1 MEGYNNGLERS
12 TYVFDILE
20 HTADVG
26 IRASGP
32 TLVRA
37 FTEMARGM
45 FSIIGDAA
53 GCGSRLEVD
62 ISAEGH
68 DRESLLHGF
77 LSELLFLHEVEGIF
91 LTEFDLTVDGHT
103 IRGKG
108 RGCPSSLAR
117 ILAEVKAV
125 TYHRL
130 KVVQTPDGWECEVLF
145 DI

>member
-1 MEGYNNGLERS
+1 MGRS
-12 TYVFDILE
+12 TFVFEILE

-32 TLVRA
+32 TLVAA
-37 FTEMARGM
+37 FAETARGM
-45 FSIIGDAA
+45 FSIIGEA
-53 GCGSRLEVD
+53 GGCESSLEVE

-77 LSELLFLHEVEGIF
+77 LSELLFLHEVEGVF
-91 LTEFDLTVDGHT
+91 LTGLDLTVDGLT
-103 IRGKG
+103 VKGTG
-108 RGCPSSLAR
+108 RGCPSSGAR
-117 ILAEVKAV
+117 ISAEVKAV